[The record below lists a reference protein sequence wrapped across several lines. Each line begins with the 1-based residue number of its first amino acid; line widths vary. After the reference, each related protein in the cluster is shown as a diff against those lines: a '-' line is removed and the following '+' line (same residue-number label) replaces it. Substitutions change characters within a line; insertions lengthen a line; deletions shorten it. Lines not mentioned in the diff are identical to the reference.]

1 MGVVVVVCEV
11 GVVLPVLVL
20 VWFVVV
26 FEEGVSLL
34 GFSPSTRRREIAG
47 VSLCTFD
54 VYVMP
59 QLPLRDIVNVQN
71 TYRQIRAWSL
81 ARQEWP
87 ALYREREW
95 WIVVAAVYYWS
106 AARRWDLTDCDPV

>member
-34 GFSPSTRRREIAG
+34 GFSPSTRRKKI
-47 VSLCTFD
+47 SLCTFD
-54 VYVMP
+54 VYVIP
-59 QLPLRDIVNVQN
+59 QLPLRDMS
-71 TYRQIRAWSL
+71 TSKIR
-81 ARQEWP
+81 
-87 ALYREREW
+87 
-95 WIVVAAVYYWS
+95 
-106 AARRWDLTDCDPV
+106 TDRFGLGR